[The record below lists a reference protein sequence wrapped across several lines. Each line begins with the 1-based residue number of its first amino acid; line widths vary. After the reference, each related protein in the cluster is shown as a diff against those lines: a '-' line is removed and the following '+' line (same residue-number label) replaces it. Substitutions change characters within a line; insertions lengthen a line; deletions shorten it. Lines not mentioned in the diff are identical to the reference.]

1 MCEVGKPAGQQL
13 AATSSAGHQ
22 PSRLFYIADRST
34 CLKFLVDTGAEVSA
48 VPRSRAQRKYH
59 QQGPSLQAVNNTTIA
74 TYGTCSLTL
83 DLGLRRTFR
92 WVFIIADISKP
103 ILGADFL
110 KHYGLLVDMRSQR
123 LTDSLTQLK
132 VQGMTSSVTSS
143 LVLSVLPKQPV
154 SEYEKILSEYPS
166 LTRPYNNDV
175 EVKHDVTHHIETKG
189 PPVCA
194 RPRRLPPERLKIA
207 RQEFEHMMELG
218 IVRPSSS
225 NWASPLHMVP
235 KKTPG
240 DWRPCGDFRA
250 LNNATIP
257 DRYPYH
263 ISRTSRLPCTE
274 QPSFPSWTLFVHII
288 RSPSNCQ
295 MYTKRQ
301 SQPPLAYSNFFGCHL
316 AFATQLKPSK
326 DLWIRCCEGCTSRT
340 TTSTIC

>member
-13 AATSSAGHQ
+13 VATSSAGHQ
-22 PSRLFYIADRST
+22 PNRLFYIADRST
-34 CLKFLVDTGAEVSA
+34 WLKFLVDTGAEVSA

-154 SEYEKILSEYPS
+154 SKYEKILSEYSS

-225 NWASPLHMVP
+225 NWASPLHVVP

-257 DRYPYH
+257 DRYPIPY
-263 ISRTSRLPCTE
+263 I
-274 QPSFPSWTLFVHII
+274 QDF
-288 RSPSNCQ
+288 
-295 MYTKRQ
+295 
-301 SQPPLAYSNFFGCHL
+301 
-316 AFATQLKPSK
+316 
-326 DLWIRCCEGCTSRT
+326 T
-340 TTSTIC
+340 TTLHGATIFSKLDLVRAYHQIPVEPCLLYTSDAADEEDSVDLGGRRIIKKKKGVLGLLPGVSNGRSNQTLSLIHI